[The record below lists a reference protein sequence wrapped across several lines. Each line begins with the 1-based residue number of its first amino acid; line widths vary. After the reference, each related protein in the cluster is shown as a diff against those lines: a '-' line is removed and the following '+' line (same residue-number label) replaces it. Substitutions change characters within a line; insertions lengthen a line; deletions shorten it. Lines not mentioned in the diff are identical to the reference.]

1 MAVHKVASNLEVLT
15 RELAQ
20 RFASMTP
27 IAGERDCKP
36 KRLAFFENH
45 VAQKTFIDPTWSKG
59 ICKTDGHEY
68 RLDGQH
74 SSRVL
79 ANLEAENFPELM
91 VTVDIYEF
99 DSLKEDAALLFEKF
113 DHPDSVRDDL
123 DMIHFDKAQHPDLAD
138 LDKRF
143 LDKAAK
149 GILFYQRE
157 LVKDG
162 ELFPKRRK
170 GLYFDHEGNRKFVTW
185 LAQFNATTHD
195 WIIKKPAIV
204 AEIYADYLYNE
215 EMAGE
220 FWGWVFKEN
229 HPDETHE
236 SRELTR
242 TLKDWTRAIKK
253 RPAIQ
258 FQKRTK
264 QAWDRYRRLR
274 ELEKAA

>member
-1 MAVHKVASNLEVLT
+1 MAVKKVASNLEVLT
-15 RELAQ
+15 QHLADS
-20 RFASMTP
+20 FAKMAP
-27 IAGERDCKP
+27 LPGERDCKL
-36 KRLAFFENH
+36 KRLAFFEKH
-45 VAQKTFIDPTWSKG
+45 VSNKTFIDPTWSKG
-59 ICKTDGHEY
+59 ICKADGKEY

-79 ANLEAENFPELM
+79 AKLDPENFPELM
-91 VTVDIYEF
+91 VTIDIYEF
-99 DSLKEDAALLFEKF
+99 DSIEEDAALIFEKF
-113 DHPDSVRDDL
+113 DHPDSVRDDI
-123 DMIHFDKAQHPDLAD
+123 DMIHFDKAQHPDLRD

-149 GILFYQRE
+149 AILFYQRE

-170 GLYFDHEGNRKFVTW
+170 GLYFGDERNRKFVLW
-185 LAQFNATTHD
+185 LSQFIGTTHD
-195 WIIKKPAIV
+195 WIVRKPAIL
-204 AEIYADYLYNE
+204 AETYADYLYNE
-215 EMAGE
+215 EMATE
-220 FWGWVFKEN
+220 FWSWVFKEN
-229 HPDETHE
+229 NTDETHE

-242 TLKDWTRAIKK
+242 TLKDWTRALKK